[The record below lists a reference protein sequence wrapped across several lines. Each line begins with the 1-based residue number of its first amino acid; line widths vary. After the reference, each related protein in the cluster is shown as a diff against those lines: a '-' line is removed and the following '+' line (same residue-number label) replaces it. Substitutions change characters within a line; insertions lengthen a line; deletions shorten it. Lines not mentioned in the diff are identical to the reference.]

1 MKISFVALSIC
12 CALMGCSPE
21 PTMSGRYPGPWIED
35 FNIDITK
42 VLMANNVR
50 TCGQYKYRK
59 SSRDEGE
66 YLVYC
71 TTNGMRWSAF
81 TVWVPIGNVMGP
93 NPTDPAIPP

>member
-1 MKISFVALSIC
+1 
-12 CALMGCSPE
+12 MGCSPE